1 MYRAGSLLRTSLKSD
16 SRRALVFS
24 TPLWSKLS
32 AYKNV
37 PLQNLNNPA
46 LPIQCL
52 HDSFM
57 RILFGESCLLL
68 LILSLF
74 QAYFICQKVSRE
86 DIPSQTT
93 TVFQRL
99 QAAATGNCGELACFA
114 ALYFGNQVRM
124 PSVPPSCAKITLCEE
139 TEE

>member
-1 MYRAGSLLRTSLKSD
+1 MDMVGSLLRTSLKSD
-16 SRRALVFS
+16 SRGALVFG
-24 TPLWSKLS
+24 TPLWSKLG
-32 AYKNV
+32 AYKNI
-37 PLQNLNNPA
+37 PLQNLNYPA

-52 HDSFM
+52 HDSFV
-57 RILFGESCLLL
+57 RILFRESRLLL
-68 LILSLF
+68 LISRRI
-74 QAYFICQKVSRE
+74 ICQKVSRE

-99 QAAATGNCGELACFA
+99 QAAAAGNCGELACFA

-124 PSVPPSCAKITLCEE
+124 PSVPLSCAKITLCEE

>member
-1 MYRAGSLLRTSLKSD
+1 MDRVGSLLRTSLKSD
-16 SRRALVFS
+16 SRGALVFS
-24 TPLWSKLS
+24 TPLWSKLG
-32 AYKNV
+32 AYKNI
-37 PLQNLNNPA
+37 PLPNLNNPA

-52 HDSFM
+52 HDSLM
-57 RILFGESCLLL
+57 RILFRESRLLL
-68 LILSLF
+68 LISRRI
-74 QAYFICQKVSRE
+74 ICQKVSRE

-114 ALYFGNQVRM
+114 AHYFGNQVRM
-124 PSVPPSCAKITLCEE
+124 PSVPLSCAKITLCEE